1 MEKNQ
6 LKTRIAIADDHSL
19 FRKGLIKL
27 LDEDRYELLYD
38 VENGKILIDKIR
50 ENDPVLP
57 DIVIMDI
64 EMPGMNGYETVAWL
78 KDNYPAI
85 KVLVVSM
92 VDREEAIVRML
103 KLGVKGYLSKEME
116 PEDLHAAL
124 QSIMKKNYY
133 YTDFVTNKLVHS
145 LQSGDHDTEPK
156 SEMLQNHEL
165 WDTLNTKQKEFIRQA
180 CTEMTY
186 EEIAEKM
193 FLSPKT
199 IDGYRDAV
207 FEKFG
212 VKNRVGLVLYA
223 VKNKLVTL

>member
-1 MEKNQ
+1 MENNNF
-6 LKTRIAIADDHSL
+6 KTKIAIADDHSL

-27 LDEDRYELLYD
+27 LDEDRYELLFD
-38 VENGKILIDKIR
+38 VENGKMLVEKVQAS
-50 ENDPVLP
+50 DPVLP

-64 EMPGMNGYETVAWL
+64 EMPGMNGYETVSWL
-78 KDNYPAI
+78 RDNHPSV

-124 QSIMKKNYY
+124 QSIIKKNYY
-133 YTDFVTNKLVHS
+133 YTDFVTNKLIHS
-145 LQSGDHDTEPK
+145 LQNGDQDDDAKSG
-156 SEMLQNHEL
+156 MLLNHEL
-165 WDTLNTKQKEFIRQA
+165 WESLNIKQKEFIRHA
-180 CTEMTY
+180 CTDLTY
-186 EEIAEKM
+186 EEIAGKM
-193 FLSPKT
+193 FVSPKT

-207 FEKFG
+207 FERFG

-223 VKNKLVTL
+223 IKHKLVSV

>member
-1 MEKNQ
+1 MEQ
-6 LKTRIAIADDHSL
+6 QPLKTKIAIADDHNL

-27 LDEDRYELLYD
+27 LDQDRYELLFD
-38 VENGKILIDKIR
+38 VNNGKMLVDR
-50 ENDPVLP
+50 MQEMDPVLP

-64 EMPGMNGYETVAWL
+64 EMPDMNGYETVAWL
-78 KDNYPAI
+78 RDSYPDV

-103 KLGVKGYLSKEME
+103 KMGVKGYLSKEIE

-124 QSIMKKNYY
+124 HSIIKKNYY

-145 LQSGDHDTEPK
+145 LQNSDNDSEAKSG
-156 SEMLQNHEL
+156 MLSWES
-165 WDTLNTKQKEFIRQA
+165 LNARQKEFIRHA

-186 EEIAEKM
+186 EEIAGKM
-193 FLSPKT
+193 SVSPKT
-199 IDGYRDAV
+199 VDGYRDIV
-207 FEKFG
+207 FERFG

-223 VKNKLVTL
+223 VRNKLIFL